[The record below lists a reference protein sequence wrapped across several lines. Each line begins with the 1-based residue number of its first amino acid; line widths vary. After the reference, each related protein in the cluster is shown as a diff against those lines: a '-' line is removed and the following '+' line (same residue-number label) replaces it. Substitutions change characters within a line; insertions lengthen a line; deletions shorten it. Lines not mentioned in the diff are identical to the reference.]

1 MPEPQKNIFD
11 QFDDSTAQ
19 PQTQNIFDQFDGEQP
34 LPGSVTIKGKSS
46 TLLSGTIKQI
56 GKNIQSPYSNF
67 AKATSLPTPVKKLAE
82 WLDLPL
88 KSMTGAGIAAGMS
101 LGSAIESAKKGET
114 GTAILEAGLGVGEAG
129 LGMLNVVPG
138 AAPVM
143 QAFNVGGK
151 ALEEV
156 SPKGSEVVN
165 YALTPFKSS
174 LDLEV
179 KKGYKP
185 KSWETPAA
193 GLADVA
199 YQFMLFGLFRKKNYT
214 KPQAEAKA
222 KAIASKIAQ
231 KKTLSN
237 EERKIVSEFIPKE
250 KADIQAKIDEIQKRL
265 TERPETQPPQPIPE
279 IVGAPEQPKIPILPK
294 PKAPLESVLLDAQ
307 GRPIPTERAKLAEQ
321 AQAPLTEAER
331 QTIPVDLESI
341 VPTAKTEITAAPIE
355 APLKVTPKADIIE
368 NIRTAMESGEPV
380 KVEPKK
386 AVETPKV
393 EEVTADALANKI
405 IKEPKPVFTD
415 EEIQFYT
422 NNPEAV
428 ESALT
433 RLRGEKPQT
442 PVQAEKVSPE
452 ASEGA
457 KTPIPEPLPDFT
469 NTESALEFGKANPDR
484 IPELTQR
491 REKNLAESEKLIE
504 NNDLDSAMKSAFKAQ
519 LDREAIEAAQK
530 LTQKA
535 PIDLATKGKAI
546 PEQVQ
551 KPAEAPKETLTGIK
565 EPKSEQERPQKEINQ
580 FLVEQLQKAKDIRE
594 QVIRE
599 ENKGMSNEDIKS
611 VYEYNG
617 YDEKT
622 LERLKEAGFEVR
634 GNKYTIRTPEGGE
647 YTQTVGTELKR
658 LSGSS
663 VLNKKDMGLPRIS
676 KKPSEYGELIAK
688 AVVNVKSAKEDIK
701 RIESLK
707 TPKIQKPEI
716 ESADWLYQYE
726 AGAPK
731 EYYRIV
737 KIKQKNVPS
746 VYRESHQGDP
756 MRTEKFENGEWKT
769 TNDYFYPNGSY
780 GRTRTEPR
788 LYDIEKCMPT
798 SELGSRI
805 IDKNINTEK
814 AQLPKLRESVAKNS
828 EIVKKGGIGTNLLS
842 IASLA
847 ISTAPNEVLP
857 FDEETNKKLKV
868 IAGLI
873 GFAGALAMVR
883 GLSPKGMEFF
893 KDVEASAKRS
903 GGGINKWL
911 RSALKSEEAKTL
923 DLADKTKL
931 ESVLRGGKLNDIE
944 RKVEKI
950 KVKSEEQTPTT
961 ETGKEI
967 KPAVKESIPPP
978 TVEVDPE
985 LTQIRELV
993 ASKKGIVRHQRALY
1007 KAERGR
1013 RAGMLADV
1021 YTEPNGSQT
1030 YFKALSRLKG
1040 ELPKAD
1046 WGTATD
1052 AQLVLREYMH
1062 DMVSKS
1068 KQSVYDKVDL
1078 GRSIEKIFDGESL
1091 GKKGYK
1097 KLEDFFG
1104 KDVVEGL
1111 VKQDKWDIVVDLLNV
1126 PRTLMS
1132 SFDMSMPFR
1141 QAAIQTVSHPIKAA
1155 KAMKDMHIA
1164 AFSEKASKRIYDA
1177 IKSRTNNGLYEEFK
1191 LDILNFE
1198 DPFSRLTNR
1207 EEAFI
1212 SKTAQKIK
1220 FLGAGVRMAGRAA
1233 YTYLN
1238 RIRADVF
1245 DSYANELK
1253 KSGITPEN
1261 NPETYKALASWVNI
1275 STGRGS
1281 YGRFNQFAPTA
1292 SAVLFSPRLLASRF
1306 EILNPHAYYTMYKTS
1321 PLLAKKAISDAVK
1334 FFGATVGLLALAKQS
1349 GVADVEFDPRS
1360 ADFLK
1365 MRIGETRI
1373 DPLAGFSQI
1382 MRFISREVT
1391 GQTKTAKGEI
1401 VTGEKFPYPT
1411 RADIAGRF
1419 AESKLNPHI
1428 GLLWS
1433 WMKGKG
1439 YLGEKFDIEQE
1450 ALNRILPLYLQD
1462 VKDAVNEHGLAGG
1475 LSITAPGFYGMGV
1488 QVYTPRPA
1496 KASTTKTKYGGK
1508 YESNKKSPKYSGGY

>member
-1 MPEPQKNIFD
+1 MDQSNISKID
-11 QFDDSTAQ
+11 PNEISWDTR
-19 PQTQNIFDQFDGEQP
+19 PQTGVEDVIWDKAPEQKT
-34 LPGSVTIKGKSS
+34 GSTFV
-46 TLLSGTIKQI
+46 GTAIKQM
-56 GKNIQSPYSNF
+56 GKNIQSPFSNF
-67 AKATSLPTPVKKLAE
+67 AKATSLPTAVKKLAE
-82 WLDLPL
+82 WLDLPF

-279 IVGAPEQPKIPILPK
+279 IAGAPEQSKIPILPE

-457 KTPIPEPLPDFT
+457 KPPIPKPLPDFT

-484 IPELTQR
+484 IPELAQR
-491 REKNLAESEKLIE
+491 REKSLAESEKLIE
-504 NNDLDSAMKSAFKAQ
+504 KNDLDSAMKSAFKAQ

-546 PEQVQ
+546 PEQAQ
-551 KPAEAPKETLTGIK
+551 KPAEAPKETPTGIK
-565 EPKSEQERPQKEINQ
+565 EPKSEQGLVPQLKQLKEVVDRANPFASIIA
-580 FLVEQLQKAKDIRE
+580 EKTRQLKTAKSGRSRKAL
-594 QVIRE
+594 
-599 ENKGMSNEDIKS
+599 EDEIGIAKT
-611 VYEYNG
+611 EYNKLLPETNKAIT
-617 YDEKT
+617 D
-622 LERLKEAGFEVR
+622 AGFTLDAEGKIIV
-634 GNKYTIRTPEGGE
+634 KTPQGQEFKQPPWAIDE
-647 YTQTVGTELKR
+647 YLKR
-658 LSGSS
+658 A
-663 VLNKKDMGLPRIS
+663 NKTKNRELP
-676 KKPSEYGELIAK
+676 
-688 AVVNVKSAKEDIK
+688 
-701 RIESLK
+701 
-707 TPKIQKPEI
+707 
-716 ESADWLYQYE
+716 
-726 AGAPK
+726 
-731 EYYRIV
+731 
-737 KIKQKNVPS
+737 
-746 VYRESHQGDP
+746 
-756 MRTEKFENGEWKT
+756 
-769 TNDYFYPNGSY
+769 
-780 GRTRTEPR
+780 
-788 LYDIEKCMPT
+788 
-798 SELGSRI
+798 
-805 IDKNINTEK
+805 
-814 AQLPKLRESVAKNS
+814 
-828 EIVKKGGIGTNLLS
+828 GIFS

-950 KVKSEEQTPTT
+950 EVKSEEQTPTT
-961 ETGKEI
+961 EIGKEI
-967 KPAVKESIPPP
+967 RPTVKESIPPS
-978 TVEVDPE
+978 TVEIDPE

-1164 AFSEKASKRIYDA
+1164 AFSEKASKRMYDA

-1306 EILNPHAYYTMYKTS
+1306 EILNPHAYYTIYKTS

-1508 YESNKKSPKYSGGY
+1508 YESNKKSPKYSGSY

>member
-1 MPEPQKNIFD
+1 MDQSNISKID
-11 QFDDSTAQ
+11 PNEISWDTQ
-19 PQTQNIFDQFDGEQP
+19 PQTGVEDVIWDKAPEQKT
-34 LPGSVTIKGKSS
+34 GSTFV
-46 TLLSGTIKQI
+46 GTAIKQM
-56 GKNIQSPYSNF
+56 GKNIQSPFSNF
-67 AKATSLPTPVKKLAE
+67 AKATSLPTAVKKLAE
-82 WLDLPL
+82 WLDLPF

-279 IVGAPEQPKIPILPK
+279 IAGAPEQSKIPILPE

-386 AVETPKV
+386 AVETPKA

-405 IKEPKPVFTD
+405 AKEPKPTFTD
-415 EEIQFYT
+415 EELQFYT

-457 KTPIPEPLPDFT
+457 KPPIPKPLPDFT

-504 NNDLDSAMKSAFKAQ
+504 KNDLDSAMKSAFKAQ

-565 EPKSEQERPQKEINQ
+565 EP
-580 FLVEQLQKAKDIRE
+580 
-594 QVIRE
+594 
-599 ENKGMSNEDIKS
+599 
-611 VYEYNG
+611 
-617 YDEKT
+617 
-622 LERLKEAGFEVR
+622 
-634 GNKYTIRTPEGGE
+634 
-647 YTQTVGTELKR
+647 
-658 LSGSS
+658 SS
-663 VLNKKDMGLPRIS
+663 
-676 KKPSEYGELIAK
+676 
-688 AVVNVKSAKEDIK
+688 
-701 RIESLK
+701 
-707 TPKIQKPEI
+707 QKPPVQE
-716 ESADWLYQYE
+716 
-726 AGAPK
+726 
-731 EYYRIV
+731 
-737 KIKQKNVPS
+737 
-746 VYRESHQGDP
+746 
-756 MRTEKFENGEWKT
+756 
-769 TNDYFYPNGSY
+769 
-780 GRTRTEPR
+780 TRT
-788 LYDIEKCMPT
+788 K
-798 SELGSRI
+798 
-805 IDKNINTEK
+805 
-814 AQLPKLRESVAKNS
+814 PKGEQ
-828 EIVKKGGIGTNLLS
+828 GTKLFS

-847 ISTAPNEVLP
+847 ISAMPNEVLP
-857 FDEETNKKLKV
+857 FDEETNKRIKLL
-868 IAGLI
+868 AGLA

-923 DLADKTKL
+923 DLADRTKL
-931 ESVLRGGKLNDIE
+931 ESVLKGGKLNDIE

-950 KVKSEEQTPTT
+950 EVKSEEQTPTT

-1062 DMVSKS
+1062 DVVSKS

-1164 AFSEKASKRIYDA
+1164 AFSEKASKRMYDA

-1253 KSGITPEN
+1253 KSGVTPEN

-1475 LSITAPGFYGMGV
+1475 LSITAPGFYGVGV

-1496 KASTTKTKYGGK
+1496 KTSTTKTKYGGK
-1508 YESNKKSPKYSGGY
+1508 YESNKKSPKYSGSY